1 MLKTVELYKIY
12 ADATIELYFKLRYGH
27 GWRWYYLNW
36 EQNKEFLP

>member
-1 MLKTVELYKIY
+1 MQVVELFEIY
-12 ADATIELYFKLRYGH
+12 QNMMIELYFKLRYGH